1 MHSNFILLLTIFSMI
16 FISCK
21 KEDDFIVTGMK
32 PIYLP
37 NDSLYDIRNIDI
49 QPIVNSGTIY
59 LWQNYLFV
67 NEVGKGIHVIDKSN
81 PSLSTKITFI
91 KIYGNKNFSISD
103 STLFADNGKDLIS
116 IDIRDMLHIRVLKIV
131 KDAIKN
137 DNVFPPNFSGWFEC
151 ADLSKGIIIS
161 WENTSLTN
169 PKCNKQ

>member
-1 MHSNFILLLTIFSMI
+1 
-16 FISCK
+16 
-21 KEDDFIVTGMK
+21 MK

-67 NEVGKGIHVIDKSN
+67 NEVGKGIHVIDKSY
-81 PSLSTKITFI
+81 PSLAKKITFI

-116 IDIRDMLHIRVLKIV
+116 IDIRDMLHIRVNINHLINLK
-131 KDAIKN
+131 K
-137 DNVFPPNFSGWFEC
+137 F
-151 ADLSKGIIIS
+151 LTII
-161 WENTSLTN
+161 
-169 PKCNKQ
+169 

>member
-1 MHSNFILLLTIFSMI
+1 MNKNCSLLFFVFCLL

-21 KEDDFIVTGMK
+21 KEDDVIVNGMK
-32 PIYLP
+32 PVYLP

-67 NEVGKGIHVIDKSN
+67 NEVGKGIHVIDKTD
-81 PSLSTKITFI
+81 PALSTKVTFI

-116 IDIRDMLHIRVLKIV
+116 IDIRDVLHIHVLKIV
-131 KDAIKN
+131 KDAIRY
-137 DNVFPPNFSGWFEC
+137 DNVFPSNFSGWFEC

-169 PKCNKQ
+169 PKCKKQ